1 MKKIVLSLLLIV
13 SFAFSGLPMNAGQAN
28 AASYEEHFPTYSLY
42 TKENIIEKEI
52 VNYDISS
59 VQDYK
64 IAEELQYNISAEQ
77 GSVHDFYLPIAA
89 PIYDMPS
96 IEVKVNGTA
105 IATELLYGD
114 NLYMYNGNKSI
125 EDAVNNSF
133 SRTINETISGTLYKF
148 FVEEDSL
155 TITYKKAAS
164 QPMIYQ
170 TSNSTQSSVNDG
182 KTTYTTNAKAGD
194 VYVIFAINEDLE
206 FVESETTFTKETIT
220 CKQFVDN
227 FYNDW
232 QEYYVESKI
241 EKEFLYSEMNRLL
254 STKNNV
260 TLHDFFLST
269 HNYRL
274 SFLKFSVEMNTSTAT
289 INYVKNARVQCD
301 TTYEPYIYLFERKK
315 TAQYLTEYTI
325 NMTEEFPYIIESNIK
340 LNKEGSQYKAIT
352 EEDAFYAIYCT
363 EDSSKSKFA
372 DKEQNDKNRLIWY
385 IVLVGVSAIAVGV
398 ITYFVVGYIER
409 KKKWK

>member
-1 MKKIVLSLLLIV
+1 
-13 SFAFSGLPMNAGQAN
+13 MNAGQAN

-64 IAEELQYNISAEQ
+64 IAEELQYNISAAQ

-155 TITYKKAAS
+155 TITYKKAAN

-170 TSNSTQSSVNDG
+170 TSNITQSSVNDG

-206 FVESETTFTKETIT
+206 FIESETTFTKETIT

-232 QEYYVESKI
+232 EEYYVESKI

-254 STKNNV
+254 STKINV

-274 SFLKFSVEMNTSTAT
+274 SFLKFSVEMTTSTAT
-289 INYVKNARVQCD
+289 INYVKKARVQRD

-315 TAQYLTEYTI
+315 TAQYPTEYTVT
-325 NMTEEFPYIIESNIK
+325 MTEEFPYIIESNIK
-340 LNKEGSQYKAIT
+340 LNKEENQYKATT
-352 EEDAFYAIYCT
+352 EEDEFYAIYCT
-363 EDSSKSKFA
+363 EDSSESKFA
-372 DKEQNDKNRLIWY
+372 DKEQNDKNRLTWY